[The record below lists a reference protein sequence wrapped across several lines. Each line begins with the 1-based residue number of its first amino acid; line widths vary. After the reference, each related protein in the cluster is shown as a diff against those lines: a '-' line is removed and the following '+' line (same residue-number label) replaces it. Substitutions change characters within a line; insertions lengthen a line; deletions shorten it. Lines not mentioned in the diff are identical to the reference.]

1 MSNLMRSKFKTQ
13 IIHLL
18 SSYSRDFTTCSKIL
32 FPHKE
37 EVSKSKF
44 SDTNSTLEFVEEKKK
59 EVEIKRQTYLSQSN
73 VDEKR
78 SNTKKYAD
86 DLEAE
91 FNEMSEDKA
100 LEKKAEERAAIIAAG
115 TSFINEVK
123 DDLNDSKE
131 VIKDSRTFT
140 EHSKQI
146 EVEKTDDYL
155 NDIIRENDQQIIDQ
169 LEALE
174 IGFNYSKHGKYY
186 DSPLESYDSS
196 ISSSSEKAPE
206 SKDKSSQDEPKDKSN
221 ASEDALPESK
231 DKSSQDESKDKGSLL
246 DDYANLDDQP
256 MDYFGGDD

>member
-1 MSNLMRSKFKTQ
+1 MRSKFKTQ

-18 SSYSRDFTTCSKIL
+18 PSYSRDFSTRSKIL

-78 SNTKKYAD
+78 FNTQKYAD

-123 DDLNDSKE
+123 DDLNDTKE
-131 VIKDSRTFT
+131 VIKDSRSFT
-140 EHSKQI
+140 EQSKQI
-146 EVEKTDDYL
+146 EVEKTDEYL
-155 NDIIRENDQQIIDQ
+155 NDIIRDNDQQMIDQ

-196 ISSSSEKAPE
+196 ISSSSEEALPE

-246 DDYANLDDQP
+246 DDYANLEDQP